1 MNKNIKYA
9 LEYHQETK
17 HSEVSIRSSSHYLDW
32 DNKPKPFK
40 FYTALPSEALPV
52 DFPIPSLNVITM
64 KDTDQVITSTDTK
77 INIKLLSSLLFFS
90 AGITRQLKFPNGNYF
105 MRAAPAT
112 GALYPIELY
121 IVTENID
128 GLKAGVYHFCPG
140 QFALTKLR
148 DGDHRL
154 LLFEASGYDKVTKN
168 SPFTLILTSIA
179 WRNAWKY
186 QARSYR
192 HWFWDSGVITANL
205 LATAM
210 SFGLNTKLIIG
221 FVDKI
226 VNEMLCLDEEKEAS
240 IVLAPIGIGLSQ
252 EEPKKVEN
260 PTRFIPDI
268 VPISETKEFEYPQIW
283 KLHNASSLDS
293 NDEVREW
300 VHSILMM
307 QQNREI
313 QNNDFKLHSKSLSR
327 SPAISKKLSDVI
339 LLRGSTRKFSRNP
352 ITFVQ
357 LSNLL
362 YSLTKSIYSDFV
374 GENSVID
381 VYFIANAVTDIDN
394 GAYFFNRKENTIDLL
409 KADVHRNMSGYLCLE
424 QSLFSDASAV
434 FYMMTNLR
442 LVLDRLGNR
451 GYRLCQFESGI
462 LAGRIYLSAYNQSLG
477 ASGSTFYDDAVTE
490 FFSPHAIGKDAMIA
504 VGIGIPDYKSKPG
517 KILAGKFS
525 RSELLK

>member
-1 MNKNIKYA
+1 
-9 LEYHQETK
+9 
-17 HSEVSIRSSSHYLDW
+17 
-32 DNKPKPFK
+32 
-40 FYTALPSEALPV
+40 
-52 DFPIPSLNVITM
+52 
-64 KDTDQVITSTDTK
+64 
-77 INIKLLSSLLFFS
+77 
-90 AGITRQLKFPNGNYF
+90 
-105 MRAAPAT
+105 
-112 GALYPIELY
+112 
-121 IVTENID
+121 
-128 GLKAGVYHFCPG
+128 
-140 QFALTKLR
+140 
-148 DGDHRL
+148 
-154 LLFEASGYDKVTKN
+154 
-168 SPFTLILTSIA
+168 
-179 WRNAWKY
+179 
-186 QARSYR
+186 
-192 HWFWDSGVITANL
+192 
-205 LATAM
+205 
-210 SFGLNTKLIIG
+210 
-221 FVDKI
+221 
-226 VNEMLCLDEEKEAS
+226 
-240 IVLAPIGIGLSQ
+240 
-252 EEPKKVEN
+252 
-260 PTRFIPDI
+260 
-268 VPISETKEFEYPQIW
+268 
-283 KLHNASSLDS
+283 
-293 NDEVREW
+293 
-300 VHSILMM
+300 MM
-307 QQNREI
+307 QQNREM
-313 QNNDFKLHSKSLSR
+313 QNDDFKLHSKSLSR

-490 FFSPHAIGKDAMIA
+490 FFSPHAIDKDVMIA

-525 RSELLK
+525 SSELLK